1 MASGA
6 ASSSL
11 GVCQPGTTS
20 KAAPL
25 CAVSSSP
32 GASQPRITSR
42 DAPAV
47 LRVVHPCELQNCSC
61 EFPARPLVW
70 VPEEEKP
77 RCFECAKP
85 VQELARLEVEP
96 RSVASESP
104 PQPDTEN
111 VAAFREIAAAVTR
124 TRGDIETHWR
134 HSEGAALHAAI
145 SAGKEALAEGKSKEE
160 VAAVIESAG
169 AKVCGLEQ
177 WRCRG
182 SISIAEAHVT
192 RTRGQRFGTLLEQ
205 ADLEYIAADH

>member
-32 GASQPRITSR
+32 GASQPRITAR

-61 EFPARPLVW
+61 ECPARPLVW

-104 PQPDTEN
+104 PHPDAEN
-111 VAAFREIAAAVTR
+111 AAAFREIAAAVKR

-145 SAGKEALAEGKSKEE
+145 LAGKEAFAEGKSKEE

-177 WRCRG
+177 WRRSGCVL
-182 SISIAEAHVT
+182 IAEAHVIG
-192 RTRGQRFGTLLEQ
+192 TRGLRFGTLQEQ
-205 ADLEYIAADH
+205 ADLEYIATGH